1 MVRGRTPGMGESPS
15 MEEVRA
21 RREGGARREEERIR
35 RRRRSSQRR
44 CATREKT
51 KTVTYEEGLQQLI
64 SSPHRSPSR
73 RSLSHHHDSRQSS
86 PNRTPGDAVWSLIS
100 PPLQLIAVG
109 LPVAGPCLIRFSPVL
124 IESHSQR
131 RCLVSPS
138 SAHLSS
144 LLLCLSGLDG
154 SVSDLRRIFG

>member
-1 MVRGRTPGMGESPS
+1 
-15 MEEVRA
+15 
-21 RREGGARREEERIR
+21 
-35 RRRRSSQRR
+35 
-44 CATREKT
+44 
-51 KTVTYEEGLQQLI
+51 LQQLI

-154 SVSDLRRIFG
+154 SVSDLRRIFGNRRAHRTSENQNPKSRRSIEQSLSEFRRTRARP